1 MPHLLK
7 EASKH
12 SPGTI
17 IFTHKEWP
25 FCHQL
30 FYVLRSFYKSIAANY
45 KLGIHW
51 GHVQD
56 NIKDMKFV
64 DFHLAASGTLNF
76 DESNQVPLLPFSS
89 RNFLPN
95 CFYPTGIKKQWDI
108 INISRPFEIKRL
120 KHFMNAVR
128 YLFDSD
134 KKAKVLLIS
143 NTSKNFKKNNP
154 DKNIYDYYLQNFTM
168 QERERFQFFLL
179 HQDGF
184 PQQLTP
190 AALAYF
196 YNASKI
202 FSLFS
207 LREGESRV
215 IHEALLCGLP
225 ILHHSELKG
234 GATDHL
240 DSTNSLAFNSDKD
253 AAEKMQF
260 MINNYSQFNVDVN
273 YFQSICCEDQTKAVF
288 KQSLQKYYKKY
299 DWPFDGILHLD
310 NLSFELPAHVIH
322 LPRWMRQSVSND
334 LSSVFAVYFYLK
346 KLKKLKS
353 S

>member
-7 EASKH
+7 EATNK
-12 SPGTI
+12 SPGII

-25 FCHQL
+25 FCHQF
-30 FYVLRSFYKSIAANY
+30 FYVCRKFYKTISANY

-56 NIKDMKFV
+56 NIKDMAFV
-64 DFHLAASGTLNF
+64 DFHLAASGTLKF

-95 CFYPTGIKKQWDI
+95 CFQPKNIEKEWDF
-108 INISRPFEIKRL
+108 INVSRPFEIKRL
-120 KHFMNAVR
+120 KHFITAVR
-128 YLFDSD
+128 HLFNKNKS
-134 KKAKVLLIS
+134 AKVLLIS
-143 NTSKNFKKNNP
+143 NASKTFKKNNP
-154 DKNIYDYYLQNFTM
+154 DKDIYDYYLKHFSTV
-168 QERERFQFFLL
+168 ERERFQFFLL

-225 ILHHSELKG
+225 ILHHAELKG

-240 DSTNSLAFNSDKD
+240 DATNSVAFKSDED
-253 AAEKMQF
+253 AAEKMQL
-260 MINNYSQFNVDVN
+260 MIDNYSQFNVDVD
-273 YFQSICCEDQTKAVF
+273 YFQSICCEDQTKTTF
-288 KQSLQKYYKKY
+288 KQSLQKYYKKQG
-299 DWPFDGILHLD
+299 WPFEGKLFLD

-334 LSSVFAVYFYLK
+334 LNSVFAVYFYLK
-346 KLKKLKS
+346 KIQKT
-353 S
+353 